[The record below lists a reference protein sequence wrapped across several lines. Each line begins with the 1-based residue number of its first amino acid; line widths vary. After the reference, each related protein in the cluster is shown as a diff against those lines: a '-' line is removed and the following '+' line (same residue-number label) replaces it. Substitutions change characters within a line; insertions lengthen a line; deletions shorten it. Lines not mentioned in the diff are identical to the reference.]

1 METVLFAGVADGT
14 IRRYDVHLKASP
26 STNND
31 DDDVSIQV
39 EKMTSTLRMTV
50 ESKGRRIPTKIW
62 CLKILQDGTVVS
74 GNSLGRVQFWDGAT
88 GTLQK
93 SIQQNEF
100 QADVLQLVVSK
111 DEHKVFASGVDSR
124 VICLERQRQLEQ
136 EPHESSSLALTA
148 QNPWLLT
155 HAQRPHTHDVKAMTL
170 LGNDT
175 LVTGG
180 VDTKICTYLVQEF
193 SKKRP
198 QVWYPWPSFS
208 PVTGVAARML
218 VMQRDSQVDL
228 FRLES
233 NSSSSTSTT
242 LPRESSLQ
250 LGTIQVDSQSNLV
263 ASCISTDGN
272 YLAVCDAASLFV
284 FQLTFNRETSTDGTT
299 TMESVI
305 PQKIEL
311 PATLVSCPYV
321 ALHFTSATQL
331 LAATA
336 SGNIQVLNLDT
347 MEASL
352 LSPPTPPSPS
362 SDNSWHLPIHSMHT
376 SPNGAFVASLSH
388 SQQDA
393 IHVYSKDGPSG
404 YRHCWKL
411 PNLSAR
417 PSALTFLPD
426 SKQLAVATSS
436 SAVYI
441 FDLVTQKLAPWSEE
455 QGFPLQTLPN
465 ELANRKEYPL
475 RLSVNPSDPTKL
487 IMVRT

>member
-1 METVLFAGVADGT
+1 MNQTV
-14 IRRYDVHLKASP
+14 R
-26 STNND
+26 
-31 DDDVSIQV
+31 
-39 EKMTSTLRMTV
+39 
-50 ESKGRRIPTKIW
+50 
-62 CLKILQDGTVVS
+62 
-74 GNSLGRVQFWDGAT
+74 
-88 GTLQK
+88 K

-100 QADVLQLVVSK
+100 QADVLQLVVAH

-124 VICLERQRQLEQ
+124 VVCLERQRQLEAQ
-136 EPHESSSLALTA
+136 DNNGSSSLASL
-148 QNPWLLT
+148 NPWLLT
-155 HAQRPHTHDVKAMTL
+155 HAQRPHTHDVKAMVL

-193 SKKRP
+193 AKKRP

-208 PVTGVAARML
+208 PVTGVAARMV

-233 NSSSSTSTT
+233 SSSSSPDANSNSS
-242 LPRESSLQ
+242 LPRESSTQ

-272 YLAVCDAASLFV
+272 YLAVCDASSLFV
-284 FQLTFNRETSTDGTT
+284 FQLTLNSDTSSDGTT
-299 TMESVI
+299 TTVESI
-305 PQKIEL
+305 TPQKLEL
-311 PATLVSCPYV
+311 PAALVSCPYV
-321 ALHFTSATQL
+321 ALHFSSATQL
-331 LAATA
+331 LAATG
-336 SGNIQVLNLDT
+336 SGKIQVLNLDT
-347 MEASL
+347 MDASL
-352 LSPPTPPSPS
+352 LSPPTPPPS
-362 SDNSWHLPIHSMHT
+362 QSSSESGSLHVPIHSLHT
-376 SPNGAFVASLSH
+376 SPNGAFIASLSH

-393 IHVYSKDGPSG
+393 IHVYSKDGPSS
-404 YRHCWKL
+404 YKHCWKL

-426 SKQLAVATSS
+426 QKQLAVATSS

-455 QGFPLQTLPN
+455 QGFPLKTLPN

-487 IMVRT
+487 IMVRTPLHR